1 MQTIPP
7 LRSPRPPRVR
17 PAEFTPAVLRAPDG
31 GCFSGELEIFSITG
45 GLLALPKPLNQ
56 GSRVKLMF
64 LTPTGPVFGVA
75 EMLRPV
81 SWAQQPFRFIVLYE
95 NDERRLRAATQPVA
109 DLGAAFQAAPFQAAP
124 VAPLARIA
132 APPPVAPAAHAA
144 AATGLLMG
152 NTAIAPSLAHAAPVT
167 PSVAS
172 KPPAAAT
179 HVSTWAPV
187 APAVPE
193 RAALPSF
200 APAER
205 EQEWIDKYR
214 AATSRPRQSGRQ
226 FFRVFLGALTVA
238 TLFLGTV
245 YAFHMLR

>member
-1 MQTIPP
+1 MNSLSHHPP
-7 LRSPRPPRVR
+7 RAPRVR
-17 PAEFTPAVLRAPDG
+17 PTEFTPAVLRAQDG

-64 LTPTGPVFGVA
+64 LTQTGPVFGVA

-81 SWAQQPFRFIVLYE
+81 SWGQQPFRFIVLYE
-95 NDERRLRAATQPVA
+95 NDERRLRAASQPIA
-109 DLGAAFQAAPFQAAP
+109 EAAGAAT
-124 VAPLARIA
+124 IA
-132 APPPVAPAAHAA
+132 APAPVAPAAYIAARAPVAPVARLAA
-144 AATGLLMG
+144 AA
-152 NTAIAPSLAHAAPVT
+152 AAPMASARPLPSVT
-167 PSVAS
+167 PVAAV
-172 KPPAAAT
+172 PPVVAAKAVAAST
-179 HVSTWAPV
+179 HVPTWAPV

-193 RAALPSF
+193 RSAPVPLPSF

-205 EQEWIDKYR
+205 EQEWIEKYR

-226 FFRVFLGALTVA
+226 FFRVFLGAVTVA
-238 TLFLGTV
+238 TLFLGTM